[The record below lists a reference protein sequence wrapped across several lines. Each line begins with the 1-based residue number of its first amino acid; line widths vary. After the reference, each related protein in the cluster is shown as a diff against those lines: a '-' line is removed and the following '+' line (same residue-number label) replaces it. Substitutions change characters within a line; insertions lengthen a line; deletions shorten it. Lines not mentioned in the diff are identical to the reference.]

1 MGAVGLATGLVS
13 DALATSLLG
22 LSPLAA
28 AAVGVVGAAVGYY
41 LTVSFGNWRQ
51 KGKLGMFVDGK

>member
-1 MGAVGLATGLVS
+1 MGLATGLVS

-22 LSPLAA
+22 LSPLA